1 MLSSRRKRI
10 TNTNLTMNVKSKKG
24 GARPGSGRPETGRN
38 IRVCIKLS
46 KEVVDYL
53 RGIKNKS
60 EYIDNLIR
68 QQL

>member
-1 MLSSRRKRI
+1 MD
-10 TNTNLTMNVKSKKG
+10 VKSKKG